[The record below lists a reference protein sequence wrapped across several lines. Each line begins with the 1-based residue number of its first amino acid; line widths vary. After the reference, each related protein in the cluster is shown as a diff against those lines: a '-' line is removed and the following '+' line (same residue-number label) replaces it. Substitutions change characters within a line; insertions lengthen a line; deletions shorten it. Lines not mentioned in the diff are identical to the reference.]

1 MEDSYVRRR
10 IVYRNDTH
18 VSKLYQNAMAIYGAP
33 QTSDSNIFDGL
44 ETKMSEN
51 LAKNIFKQRKTR

>member
-33 QTSDSNIFDGL
+33 QTSD
-44 ETKMSEN
+44 
-51 LAKNIFKQRKTR
+51 